1 MSTPALWRALSLGR
15 LLQWYVSASFNAFLH
30 SQDIRA
36 GLKRLRK
43 IADIADNV
51 FISLEREWY
60 DRLVYRSVRIRREQ
74 SLDFL
79 DIAYNEAK
87 REPWVTLDNVA
98 IVISAVVTLA
108 DDALIAFEKRV
119 NLVHVCWT

>member
-1 MSTPALWRALSLGR
+1 MSTPALWWALSLWR

-30 SQDIRA
+30 SQDIRT

-43 IADIADNV
+43 ITDVAHNV
-51 FISLEREWY
+51 FISLERKWY
-60 DRLVYRSVRIRREQ
+60 DRLIDRSVHIRREQ

-79 DIAYNEAK
+79 DTAYDEAK
-87 REPWVTLDNVA
+87 CEPWVTLDNVA

-108 DDALIAFEKRV
+108 DDALIACGGK
-119 NLVHVCWT
+119 